1 MSISLE
7 WIIGILVV
15 IFSSLLAIIWR
26 STINNSDR
34 ISRHDVLFATF
45 SGMDKKLD
53 NFHTVLEQHEQ
64 REDKQFEDIMH
75 RLERLTINVSL
86 LKKSPVN
93 GGDSV

>member
-1 MSISLE
+1 
-7 WIIGILVV
+7 
-15 IFSSLLAIIWR
+15 
-26 STINNSDR
+26 
-34 ISRHDVLFATF
+34 
-45 SGMDKKLD
+45 MDKKLD